1 MFGRSAIPPDSAERV
16 TPILVCVSSNKEIE
30 IKFQVKNLRELTR
43 NLRRAGSR
51 LVTRRTH
58 ELNTLYDWPDQ
69 RLRKRGELLRLRKY
83 GSEWLLTHKAKGVVG
98 RHKTRVEIETQ
109 VSDGKKMAAI
119 LGALGLV
126 PTFRYEKFR
135 SEWSDGKGHIV
146 VDRTPIGGFGEI
158 EGPSRWIDQVAKRLG
173 IERRDYIT
181 KTYAEL
187 FCEWKRQSGS
197 RAEEM
202 TFKAVGKRP
211 KL

>member
-16 TPILVCVSSNKEIE
+16 TPILVCVSTNKEIE

-43 NLRRAGSR
+43 NLRRAGFR

-83 GSEWLLTHKAKGVVG
+83 GSEWLLTHKAKGVAG

-109 VSDGKKMAAI
+109 ISDGKKMAAI
-119 LGALGLV
+119 LEGLGLV
-126 PTFRYEKFR
+126 PSFRYEKFR

-146 VDRTPIGGFGEI
+146 VDQTPLADYGEI
-158 EGPSRWIDQVAKRLG
+158 EGASRWIDQVAKRLG

-187 FCEWKRQSGS
+187 FFEWKRQSGS

-202 TFKAVGKRP
+202 TFKAVGKRA
-211 KL
+211 KS